1 MSIQMD
7 TINWI
12 QGQMNVAYDGLK
24 KSEPDTENWIGWN
37 ARIAALQMAT
47 SVLDDNAKAIMYYN
61 RSIVQ
66 ADEELSAVEVES
78 PEWIISKAHLTV
90 FEELLDV
97 VRLGLPKLRR

>member
-7 TINWI
+7 TLNWI

-24 KSEPDTENWIGWN
+24 KNEPDTDNWIGWN

-47 SVLDDNAKAIMYYN
+47 SVLEDNAKARMYYN
-61 RSIVQ
+61 QQIAH
-66 ADEELSAVEVES
+66 ADEELSSAEIES

-97 VRLGLPKLRR
+97 VNLGLPKLRR